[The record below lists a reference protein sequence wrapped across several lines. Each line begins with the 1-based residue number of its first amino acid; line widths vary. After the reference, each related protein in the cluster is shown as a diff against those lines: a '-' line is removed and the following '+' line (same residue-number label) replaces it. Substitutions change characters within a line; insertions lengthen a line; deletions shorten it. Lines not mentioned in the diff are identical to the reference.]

1 MFSTRRL
8 VFLELVVVVAAPL
21 LMAGTASQAVRFSA
35 IFLVAAYCLIG
46 LWRAGA
52 VKAYLRPNFRGFF
65 AALPGVLLR
74 SGIAAVAIAGLVY
87 ALHPNRLFCIPR
99 ANPDLML
106 IIACFYAFVSVL
118 PQEIAFRAYA
128 AFRLDGLKV
137 APVPATLLSAA
148 VFGWVHILYGS
159 WISVLLA
166 FIAGIAFYRTYRNSG
181 SILAAW
187 LEHSLYGLA
196 VFAIGLDHLFYS
208 GPGTARLESV
218 CMAAPLW
225 P

>member
-1 MFSTRRL
+1 MFSAHRL
-8 VFLELVVVVAAPL
+8 VFVELFVVVAAPL
-21 LMAGTASQAVRFSA
+21 LMAGTANQAVRFSA
-35 IFLVAAYCLIG
+35 IFLVAAYCLVG

-52 VKAYLRPNFRGFF
+52 IRDYLRPNWRGFV

-74 SGIAAVAIAGLVY
+74 SAIAALAIASLVLV
-87 ALHPNRLFCIPR
+87 LHPNRLFCIPR

-137 APVPATLLSAA
+137 SPLPATLLSAA

-159 WISVLLA
+159 WISVALT
-166 FIAGIAFYRTYRNSG
+166 FIAGIAFYRTYRGSS

-208 GPGTARLESV
+208 GPGTARLEAA